1 MQCDQ
6 RDCGLTPVIAAHRD
20 AATATATHVDI
31 AATAAHG
38 DSAPAASTHVEV
50 ATTGDSGIVFDYG
63 TTTEDFRP
71 DLLNDAVDNGLGV
84 NARRNVIILG
94 KRPGK
99 ANRAQHGDTQCQAGY
114 RRKPSPQP
122 TVAVASMSTIYDH
135 RSLLP
140 LEVER
145 LNLFRRIRP
154 QFVCHAPTDRAP

>member
-1 MQCDQ
+1 VQCDQ
-6 RDCGLTPVIAAHRD
+6 RDCGSTPVIAAHRD

-38 DSAPAASTHVEV
+38 DSAPAASTDVEV
-50 ATTGDSGIVFDYG
+50 ATTGDSGIVIDHG
-63 TTTEDFRP
+63 TTKDFRE
-71 DLLNDAVDNGLGV
+71 DLRDDGVDNRLGIT
-84 NARRNVIILG
+84 ARRNVIILG

-99 ANRAQHGDTQCQAGY
+99 ANRAQHGDTQRQAGY
-114 RRKPSPQP
+114 RRKPAPQP
-122 TVAVASMSTIYDH
+122 TVAIASMSTIYDH

-154 QFVCHAPTDRAP
+154 QFVCHAPAQRAP